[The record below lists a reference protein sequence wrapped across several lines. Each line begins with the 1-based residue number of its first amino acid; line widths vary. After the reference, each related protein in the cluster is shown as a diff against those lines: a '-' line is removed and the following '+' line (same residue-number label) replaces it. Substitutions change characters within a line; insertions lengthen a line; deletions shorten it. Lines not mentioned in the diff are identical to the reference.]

1 MVLMSNVIF
10 NMINIKIDNIKIFD
24 CLLNIYYTMS
34 EQNGSSNKNDK
45 KKITIKLTKKNNKND
60 QENENIQRHK
70 KICEFD
76 QELIDKI
83 FKENPDLLS
92 FKYSK
97 EELNKLYQSL

>member
-1 MVLMSNVIF
+1 
-10 NMINIKIDNIKIFD
+10 
-24 CLLNIYYTMS
+24 MS
-34 EQNGSSNKNDK
+34 EQNGSSNKNDG

-60 QENENIQRHK
+60 QENQHTQRYK